1 MTQHIL
7 VINIKNLATYFSS
20 LNHPQANFSKH
31 STGTFTSAL
40 NVPIWCFE
48 KLASRWFS
56 EPKHV
61 AKFMILITNI
71 CCVTE
76 WINYCIVNTI
86 GWLLSKHGN
95 IHDIIMQIAG
105 LLLMTSKPYHAIT
118 SLQNIVVIH
127 FRLIYLGVSCLK
139 FWSVKS
145 IKLLYPLSYWV
156 SNLDITFREDHG
168 LQVLENKVVRKMF
181 GF

>member
-1 MTQHIL
+1 M
-7 VINIKNLATYFSS
+7 
-20 LNHPQANFSKH
+20 
-31 STGTFTSAL
+31 
-40 NVPIWCFE
+40 
-48 KLASRWFS
+48 
-56 EPKHV
+56 
-61 AKFMILITNI
+61 
-71 CCVTE
+71 
-76 WINYCIVNTI
+76 

-95 IHDIIMQIAG
+95 IHDIIIQIAG
-105 LLLMTSKPYHAIT
+105 LLLMTFKPYHAIT
-118 SLQNIVVIH
+118 SIQNIVVIH